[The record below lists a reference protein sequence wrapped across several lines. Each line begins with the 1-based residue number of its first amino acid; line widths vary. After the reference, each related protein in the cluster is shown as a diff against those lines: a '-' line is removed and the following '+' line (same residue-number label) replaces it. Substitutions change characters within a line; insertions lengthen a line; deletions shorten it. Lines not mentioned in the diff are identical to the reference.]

1 MSDPIFRLTR
11 SGDESQLR
19 EIWSAAYDGDT
30 ACAELYFSHC
40 YQPGSGVA
48 AEVDDELCS
57 AIYMMEG
64 VTLTGFSGA
73 DQSAI
78 YLYALGT
85 PEKYRGKG
93 LGGRTIWRSGA
104 EGYLRGYDAVCFLP
118 ASQSLSRWYG
128 EILGTK
134 VTFFRRTG
142 TVTAN
147 ENPPAGQVEVK
158 EVEARAYLGLRERM
172 LVAHPHARLPVEMG
186 ELQRQFC
193 KLYGGGLYEMIIDGV
208 RAICA
213 CDREGDKIILRELL
227 CEGIAPEKCA
237 QVMLAEL
244 HGREAEVR
252 TPAFF
257 HEGFGKVTG
266 DCVWIPGGQRF
277 PQSEEKPFWGI
288 ALD

>member
-11 SGDESQLR
+11 SGDEPQLR

-30 ACAELYFSHC
+30 ACAELYFSRC

-48 AEVDDELCS
+48 AEVDGALCS

-64 VTLTGFSGA
+64 VTLTGFSVA
-73 DQSAI
+73 DQSAV

-118 ASQSLSRWYG
+118 ASQSLSQWYG

-134 VTFFRRTG
+134 VNFFRRTG
-142 TVTAN
+142 TVQASAT
-147 ENPPAGQVEVK
+147 PPAGEVT
-158 EVEARAYLGLRERM
+158 ELTAAEYNALRERM
-172 LVAHPHARLPVEMG
+172 LVGHPHARLPLEMV

-193 KLYGGGLYEMIIDGV
+193 TLYGGGLYELILDGR

-213 CDREGDKIILRELL
+213 CDREGDAFTLRELL
-227 CEGIAPEKCA
+227 CEGLEPEKCTQLLLA
-237 QVMLAEL
+237 QL
-244 HGREAEVR
+244 HGQKAEVR
-252 TPAFF
+252 TPAFW
-257 HEGFGKVTG
+257 HEGFGEVTG

-277 PQSEEKPFWGI
+277 PKSEEKPFWGI